1 MEHHFFAGISPENFE
16 RADRMIAMARAGRI
30 KQHLLGDRS
39 QTRYG
44 TVEDRGMD
52 DYCNFLKTK
61 LGFEILHLKG
71 ESGHE
76 EY

>member
-1 MEHHFFAGISPENFE
+1 MEHQFFTGISPKDWEQAN
-16 RADRMIAMARAGRI
+16 RMIAMAREGHI

-52 DYCNFLKTK
+52 DYCNFLKTR
-61 LGFEILHLKG
+61 LGYEILELKG